1 MLQNKKFLKHT
12 KIKNFSIINNFVP
25 NISQNLSKFKII
37 ILSNYS
43 IMNQNLS
50 KSNNLKQLIRQTIP
64 AILMLFV
71 FNTVLYAQG
80 NINVRGT
87 VTDNTGEPLI
97 GATVIVK
104 GQSALGTVTDIDGNF
119 QLTVP
124 SEQSVLVF
132 SYVGMSTKE
141 TKVGKQRNIQVALE
155 EDNQLEEVVVV
166 GYGQQKKASVV
177 GAITQTTGEVLE
189 RSAGIGS
196 VSAALTGN
204 LPGIATIAST
214 GQPGEEDPRIYIR
227 GAAAWNQDA
236 QPLILVDGVKRE
248 IKSVD
253 ITSVA
258 TISVLKDASAT
269 AVYGVEGANGVILI
283 TTKRGVEGKAR
294 IDVGFNATLKAVS
307 KLPRKY
313 DSYDGYMLRN
323 QAIEHELALGGAA
336 SWAYYRP
343 QTFIDNFRNQD
354 YTVKPNY
361 NAYGDYLGDYSQAE
375 RYPNIDWQEEMFKDF
390 TLSYNTNINLSGGTK
405 FVKYFVAFDFQ
416 NEGDMTRIWDNH
428 QGYEGGYSY
437 NRLNVR
443 SNLDF
448 QITKTT
454 QFRVNLAGSNAQ
466 QKTPRYYYGNSG
478 EFFQQQQ
485 WAGAYRMPPNV
496 YPVRFA
502 NGAWGYSRLAASNMA
517 NSPMNVATSGYELG
531 TITRIFTDFSLEQN
545 LDFVTKGL
553 IARGTISWDNEFRE
567 GNRGIANG
575 PNGGGGHV
583 NNTAYIKPEDGQLLF
598 ENEIFA
604 TTGFDFFEKRDWE
617 HQAGRVSSTSRA
629 TEMSL
634 QLFWGREFGVHNIT
648 VMGNWKRRINA
659 GNADL
664 EFKREDWVFRTTY
677 DLMDK
682 YFAEF
687 NGAYN
692 GSQKFSPDNRF
703 AFFCSGAAGWM
714 LSEEKFMRRLKEK
727 RIIDMFKI
735 RGSIGEIGDDSAGDR
750 WAYLT
755 NWQVIGPFT
764 MNIDNS
770 QSIFTGYKEASVAMP
785 DLRWATVSKKNLG
798 FDYAILGGMF
808 AGSFDWFRDD
818 RYDIFIFGS
827 DRSVP
832 SYYGAA
838 KTPDINKG
846 KIKNTGFEFEVRFNK
861 VLKNGM
867 RFWTNANYT
876 YAHNIIKLKDD
887 PALIPSYR
895 KAQGYSQGQYTS
907 FIDNGFIGNYDEL
920 YSVPERESN
929 DSQVLIGDHY
939 IVDFNGDGKVD
950 ETNDQA
956 PYGYTGTPEHTY
968 NATVGW
974 EWKGWSMFAQMY
986 GVTGVTRDVTLTSF
1000 PDQLLTVYDNGKWW
1014 NPADGTGK
1022 VVVPRF
1028 NTQVSYNNGTQ
1039 FLFDGSYF
1047 RLKNVEVAY
1056 TWTKGWIKNLGFTS
1070 LKIYLNANNLF
1081 LITKMPDDRESNY
1094 GWSGGGGAYPTV
1106 RRYNIGF
1113 KLYL

>member
-1 MLQNKKFLKHT
+1 M
-12 KIKNFSIINNFVP
+12 
-25 NISQNLSKFKII
+25 
-37 ILSNYS
+37 
-43 IMNQNLS
+43 
-50 KSNNLKQLIRQTIP
+50 KQLTNVAR
-64 AILMLFV
+64 
-71 FNTVLYAQG
+71 TVLLWAKGQCRLSALSLLLLVCASAWAQG
-80 NINVRGT
+80 IAIKGT
-87 VTDNTGEPLI
+87 VVDSNGEPLI
-97 GATVIVK
+97 GASVVIK
-104 GQSALGTVTDIDGNF
+104 GNTSVGTVTDFDGNF
-119 QLTVP
+119 ALSVP
-124 SEQSVLVF
+124 SESSTIVV
-132 SYVGMSTKE
+132 SYVGMNTKE
-141 TKVGKQRNIQVALE
+141 QKVGKQRTFNVTLT
-155 EDNQLEEVVVV
+155 DNTQLSEVVVV

-189 RSAGIGS
+189 RAAGIGS

-253 ITSVA
+253 VTSVA
-258 TISVLKDASAT
+258 TVSVLKDASAT

-323 QAIEHELALGGAA
+323 QIVEHELALGGAA

-343 QTFIDNFRNQD
+343 QTFIENFRNQD
-354 YTVKPNY
+354 HTVKPNY
-361 NAYGDYLGDYSQAE
+361 DADGNYLGDYSQAE
-375 RYPNIDWQEEMFKDF
+375 RYPNVDWQEEMFKDF
-390 TLSYNTNINLSGGTK
+390 TLSYNTNINFSGGTK

-416 NEGDMTRIWDNH
+416 NEGDMTKIWDNN
-428 QGYEGGYSY
+428 QGYEGGYAY

-454 QFRVNLAGSNAQ
+454 QFKVNLAGSNAQ
-466 QKTPRYYYGNSG
+466 QKSPRYYYGNSG
-478 EFFQQQQ
+478 EFFQQQN

-496 YPVRFA
+496 YPVQFA
-502 NGAWGYSRLAASNMA
+502 NGAWGYSRLAASNMS
-517 NSPMNVATSGYELG
+517 NSPMSVSTSGYELS
-531 TITRIFTDFSLEQN
+531 TITRVFTDFALEQN
-545 LDFVTKGL
+545 LDFITKGL
-553 IARGTISWDNEFRE
+553 VARGTISWDNQFNE
-567 GNRGIANG
+567 GSRGISAA
-575 PNGGGGHV
+575 GGGHV
-583 NNTAYIKPEDGQLLF
+583 NNTAYIVPEEGQLVW
-598 ENEIFA
+598 ENEIYPK
-604 TTGFDFFEKRDWE
+604 TGFDFYEKRDWSTE
-617 HQAGRVSSTSRA
+617 AGSVSYTSRA

-634 QLFWGREFGVHNIT
+634 QLFWARQFGDHN
-648 VMGNWKRRINA
+648 VSLMGNWKRRINA

-664 EFKREDWVFRTTY
+664 ENRREDWVFRTTY
-677 DLMDK
+677 DYK
-682 YFAEF
+682 GRYFAEF

-714 LSEEKFMRRLKEK
+714 ISEEKFMKKLKDK
-727 RIIDMFKI
+727 GIIDMFKI
-735 RGSIGEIGDDSAGDR
+735 RGSIGEIGDDNAGAR

-755 NWQVIGPFT
+755 GWEVTNNGNGFNISLDGSASPFV
-764 MNIDNS
+764 
-770 QSIFTGYKEASVAMP
+770 GYKEATIAQP
-785 DLRWATVSKKNLG
+785 DLRWATVLKKDIG
-798 FDYAILGGMF
+798 FDYAFLHGMF

-818 RYDIFIFGS
+818 RYDIFISGS
-827 DRSVP
+827 NRSVP
-832 SYYGAA
+832 SYFGAA
-838 KTPDINKG
+838 TTPDINKG
-846 KIKNTGFEFEVRFNK
+846 KMKNYGFEVEVRFNK
-861 VLKNGM
+861 VLNNGM

-876 YAHNIIKLKDD
+876 YAHNVIKVKDD
-887 PALIPSYR
+887 PALIPAYR
-895 KAQGYSQGQYTS
+895 KAEGYSQGQYVS
-907 FIDNGFIGNYDEL
+907 FIDNGFIGTYDEL
-920 YSVPERESN
+920 YSTPEREKD

-939 IVDFNGDGKVD
+939 IVDFNGDGVVD

-956 PYGYTGTPEHTY
+956 PYGYTGNPEHTY
-968 NATVGW
+968 NATIGW
-974 EWKGWSMFAQMY
+974 EWKGWSMFAQLY

-1000 PDQLLTVYDNGKWW
+1000 GDQLLTVYDTGNWW
-1014 NPADGTGK
+1014 NAQDGSGE

-1028 NTQVSYNNGTQ
+1028 STQVSYNNGTQ

-1047 RLKNVEVAY
+1047 RLKNVEIAY
-1056 TWTKGWIKNLGFTS
+1056 TWSKGWIKKLGFSS
-1070 LKIYLNANNLF
+1070 LKLYLNGNNLF

-1094 GWSGGGGAYPTV
+1094 GWSGSGGAYPTV
-1106 RRYNIGF
+1106 RRYNFGF

>member
-1 MLQNKKFLKHT
+1 MTKKLKEMILLAICR
-12 KIKNFSIINNFVP
+12 KS
-25 NISQNLSKFKII
+25 SKTSVLALLMMAFT
-37 ILSNYS
+37 
-43 IMNQNLS
+43 M
-50 KSNNLKQLIRQTIP
+50 P
-64 AILMLFV
+64 AF
-71 FNTVLYAQG
+71 AQG
-80 NINVRGT
+80 LVKGT
-87 VTDNTGEPLI
+87 VVDTGGEPVI
-97 GATVIVK
+97 GATVVQKDNRKNATI
-104 GQSALGTVTDIDGNF
+104 TDLDGNF
-119 QLTVP
+119 SLKMPNGKGTV
-124 SEQSVLVF
+124 VVT
-132 SYVGMSTKE
+132 YVGMIEKEVKVSTDRAV
-141 TKVGKQRNIQVALE
+141 KVTLE
-155 EDNQLEEVVVV
+155 EDNAQIEEVVVV

-204 LPGIATIAST
+204 LPGIATIASS

-258 TISVLKDASAT
+258 TVSVLKDASAT

-323 QAIEHELALGGAA
+323 QAVENELALGGAA

-343 QTFIDNFRNQD
+343 QTFINNFRNQD
-354 YTVKPNY
+354 YTVKPHY
-361 NAYGDYLGDYSQAE
+361 NADGTYLGDYSQAE

-390 TLSYNTNINLSGGTK
+390 ALSYNTNLNLSGGTQY
-405 FVKYFVAFDFQ
+405 VKYFVSFDFQ

-448 QITKTT
+448 QVTKTT

-478 EFFQQQQ
+478 EWFQQQN

-502 NGAWGYSRLAASNMA
+502 NGAWGYSRLAASNMS
-517 NSPMNVATSGYELG
+517 NSAMSVATSGYE
-531 TITRIFTDFSLEQN
+531 TKSITHVFTDFALEQN
-545 LDFVTKGL
+545 LDFITKGL
-553 IARGTISWDNEFRE
+553 VARGTISWDNQFNE
-567 GNRGIANG
+567 GDRGISDT
-575 PNGGGGHV
+575 HV
-583 NNTAYIKPEDGQLLF
+583 TNTAYILPEDGQIIY
-598 ENEIFA
+598 ENEIDA
-604 TTGFDFFEKRDWE
+604 KTGFDFYESRDWQT
-617 HQAGRVSSTSRA
+617 QAGNVSYTRRS
-629 TEMSL
+629 TEMSV
-634 QLFWGREFGVHNIT
+634 QLYWGRQLGLHNVT
-648 VMGNWKRRINA
+648 LMGNWKRRIFA

-664 EFKREDWVFRTTY
+664 ENRREDWVFRTTY
-677 DLMDK
+677 DFK
-682 YFAEF
+682 SRYFAEF

-703 AFFCSGAAGWM
+703 VFFCSGAAGWM
-714 LSEEKFMRRLKEK
+714 VSEEKFMKKLKDK
-727 RIIDMFKI
+727 GIIDMFKI
-735 RGSIGEIGDDSAGDR
+735 RGSIGEIGDDSAGGDF
-750 WAYLT
+750 AYLT
-755 NWQVIGPFT
+755 GWEVIGPYK
-764 MNIDNS
+764 MSSDGSNS
-770 QSIFTGYKEASVAMP
+770 PFTGYKEASIANP

-798 FDYAILGGMF
+798 FDYAFLGGMF

-818 RYDIFIFGS
+818 RYDIFIFGT

-846 KIKNTGFEFEVRFNK
+846 EIKNSGFEFEVRFNK

-867 RFWTNANYT
+867 RFWANCNYT
-876 YAHNIIKLKDD
+876 YAHNVIKLKDD
-887 PALIPSYR
+887 PELIPSYR
-895 KAQGYSQGQYTS
+895 KAQGYSQGQYVS
-907 FIDNGFIGNYDEL
+907 FIDNGFIGTYDEL
-920 YSVPERESN
+920 YSTPEREKG
-929 DSQVLIGDHY
+929 DDQVLIGDHY
-939 IVDFNGDGKVD
+939 IVDFNGDGKID

-956 PYGYTGTPEHTY
+956 PYGYTGNPEHTY
-968 NATVGW
+968 NATIGW
-974 EWKGWSMFAQMY
+974 EWKGWSCFAQLY
-986 GVTGVTRDVTLTSF
+986 GVTGVTRDVGLPSF
-1000 PDQLLTVYDNGKWW
+1000 GDQLLTVYDNGTWW
-1014 NPADGTGK
+1014 NPADGSGD
-1022 VVVPRF
+1022 VVPPRF
-1028 NTQVSYNNGTQ
+1028 NTQVYYNDGTQ
-1039 FLFDGSYF
+1039 YLYDGSYF
-1047 RLKNVEVAY
+1047 RLKNVELAY
-1056 TWTKGWIKNLGFTS
+1056 TWTKGWIKKLGFTS
-1070 LKIYLNANNLF
+1070 LKIYLNGNNLL

-1106 RRYNIGF
+1106 RRYNLGF
-1113 KLYL
+1113 KLYI

>member
-1 MLQNKKFLKHT
+1 MYITN
-12 KIKNFSIINNFVP
+12 KIK
-25 NISQNLSKFKII
+25 
-37 ILSNYS
+37 YE
-43 IMNQNLS
+43 S
-50 KSNNLKQLIRQTIP
+50 KSEKMKQLTSLLKRAVP
-64 AILMLFV
+64 FLLLMMLP
-71 FNTVLYAQG
+71 LASLAQS
-80 NINVRGT
+80 NIEVSGT
-87 VTDNTGEPLI
+87 VVDGAGEPLI
-97 GATVIVK
+97 GASVVLK
-104 GQSALGTVTDIDGNF
+104 GNTSQGVVTDFDGHF
-119 QLTVP
+119 RLKVP
-124 SEQSVLVF
+124 SEQSVLVI
-132 SYVGMSTKE
+132 SYIGTTAKE
-141 TKVGKQRNIQVALE
+141 VKVGGQRTFKVTLQ
-155 EDNQLEEVVVV
+155 EDTQLEEVVVV

-189 RSAGIGS
+189 RAAGIGS

-258 TISVLKDASAT
+258 TVSVLKDASAT

-343 QTFIDNFRNQD
+343 QTFINNFRNQD
-354 YTVKPNY
+354 YTVKPHYDSEGN
-361 NAYGDYLGDYSQAE
+361 YLGDYSQAE

-390 TLSYNTNINLSGGTK
+390 TLSYNTNLNFSGGTK

-416 NEGDMTRIWDNH
+416 NEGDMTRIWDNN

-466 QKTPRYYYGNSG
+466 QKSPHFYYGNNG
-478 EFFQQQQ
+478 EFFQQQN

-502 NGAWGYSRLAASNMA
+502 NGAWGYSRLAASNMS
-517 NSPMNVATSGYELG
+517 NSPMSVSTSGYELS
-531 TITRIFTDFSLEQN
+531 TITRIFTDFSLEQD
-545 LDFVTKGL
+545 LGFITKGL
-553 IARGTISWDNEFRE
+553 IARGTISWDNQFNE
-567 GNRGIANG
+567 GSRGISAA
-575 PNGGGGHV
+575 GGGHV
-583 NNTAYIKPEDGQLLF
+583 NNTAYIVPEEGQLVW
-598 ENEIFA
+598 ENEIYPK
-604 TTGFDFFEKRDWE
+604 TGFDFYEKRDWYTE
-617 HQAGRVSSTSRA
+617 SGSVSYTSRA

-634 QLFWGREFGVHNIT
+634 QLFWGRQFGDHNVS

-659 GNADL
+659 GNAEL
-664 EFKREDWVFRTTY
+664 EWRREDWVFRTTY
-677 DLMDK
+677 DLKSK

-692 GSQKFSPDNRF
+692 GSQRFSPDNRF

-714 LSEEKFMRRLKEK
+714 LSEEKFMKWFK
-727 RIIDMFKI
+727 DKKIIDMFKI
-735 RGSIGEIGDDSAGDR
+735 RGSYGEIGDDSAGKR
-750 WAYLT
+750 FAYMT
-755 NWQVIGPFT
+755 EWSVIGPYAMT
-764 MNIDNS
+764 LDGSNS
-770 QSIFTGYKEASVAMP
+770 PFTGYKESGIAMP
-785 DLRWATVSKKNLG
+785 DLRWATVRKQNIG
-798 FDYAILGGMF
+798 FDYALLGGMF

-818 RYDIFIFGS
+818 RYDIFISGS

-838 KTPDINKG
+838 TTPDINKG
-846 KIKNTGFEFEVRFNK
+846 KIKNSGFEVEVRFNK

-867 RFWTNANYT
+867 RFWANANYT
-876 YAHNIIKLKDD
+876 YAHNVIKLKDD
-887 PALIPSYR
+887 PELIPSYR
-895 KAQGYSQGQYTS
+895 KAQGYSQGQYVS
-907 FIDNGFIGNYDEL
+907 FIDNGFISTYDEL
-920 YSVPERESN
+920 YSVPEREKD

-939 IVDFNGDGKVD
+939 IVDFNGDGVID

-956 PYGYTGTPEHTY
+956 PYGYTGNPEHTY
-968 NATVGW
+968 NATIGW
-974 EWKGWSMFAQMY
+974 EWKGFSCFAQLY

-1000 PDQLLTVYDNGKWW
+1000 GDQLLTVYDTGDWW
-1014 NPADGTGK
+1014 NPTSGNGE

-1028 NTQVSYNNGTQ
+1028 STQVSYNNGTQ

-1056 TWTKGWIKNLGFTS
+1056 TWTKGWIKKLGFTS
-1070 LKIYLNANNLF
+1070 LKVYLNGNNLF
-1081 LITKMPDDRESNY
+1081 LITKMPDDRESNM
-1094 GWSGGGGAYPTV
+1094 GSNGQNWSGSGGAYPTV
-1106 RRYNIGF
+1106 RRYNFGF

>member
-1 MLQNKKFLKHT
+1 MEHLRVKR
-12 KIKNFSIINNFVP
+12 
-25 NISQNLSKFKII
+25 ISLAVVMFMMAIVGAFAQ
-37 ILSNYS
+37 
-43 IMNQNLS
+43 QP
-50 KSNNLKQLIRQTIP
+50 KQGID
-64 AILMLFV
+64 V
-71 FNTVLYAQG
+71 SGV
-80 NINVRGT
+80 
-87 VTDNTGEPLI
+87 VTDASGEALI
-97 GATVIVK
+97 GASVVVK
-104 GQSALGTVTDIDGNF
+104 GNAKIGVITDFDGKF

-124 SEQSVLVF
+124 SEQSTIVV
-132 SYVGMSTKE
+132 SYVGMASKE
-141 TKVGKQRNIQVALE
+141 YRVGKTRSFKVTLV
-155 EDNQLEEVVVV
+155 DDTQLNEVVVV
-166 GYGQQKKASVV
+166 GYGQQKKTSVV

-189 RSAGIGS
+189 RAAGIGS
-196 VSAALTGN
+196 VGAALTGN
-204 LPGIATIAST
+204 LPGVATIASS

-236 QPLILVDGVKRE
+236 QPLILVDGVKRD

-258 TISVLKDASAT
+258 TVSVLKDASAT

-323 QAIEHELALGGAA
+323 QAIEHELALGGAG

-343 QTFIDNFRNQD
+343 QTFINLFRNQD

-361 NAYGDYLGDYSQAE
+361 DAAGNYLGDYSQAE
-375 RYPNIDWQEEMFKDF
+375 RYPNIDWQEEMFKN
-390 TLSYNTNINLSGGTK
+390 TALSYNTNINFSGGTQ

-416 NEGDMTRIWDNH
+416 NEGDMTRIWDNN
-428 QGYEGGYSY
+428 QGYEGGYTY

-466 QKTPRYYYGNSG
+466 QKTPRYYYGNDG
-478 EFFQQQQ
+478 EFFQQQN

-496 YPVRFA
+496 FPVRFG

-517 NSPMNVATSGYELG
+517 NSAMNVATAGYELK
-531 TITRIFTDFSLEQN
+531 TITRVFTDFMLEQN
-545 LDFVTKGL
+545 LDFITKGL
-553 IARGTISWDNEFRE
+553 VARGTISWDNRFDEA
-567 GNRGIANG
+567 NRGINAA
-575 PNGGGGHV
+575 GGGHV
-583 NNTAYIKPEDGQLLF
+583 NNTAYILPEDGQLLF
-598 ENEIFA
+598 ENDIYVK
-604 TTGFDFFEKRDWE
+604 TGFDFYEKRDWSTE
-617 HQAGRVSSTSRA
+617 AGNVNYTNRA

-634 QLFWGREFGVHNIT
+634 QLYWARQLGIHNVT
-648 VMGNWKRRINA
+648 AMGNWKRRINA

-664 EFKREDWVFRTTY
+664 ENRREDWVFRVTY
-677 DLMDK
+677 DLLSK

-692 GSQKFSPDNRF
+692 GSQRFSPDNRF

-714 LSEEKFMRRLKEK
+714 ISEEKFMKPLKD
-727 RIIDMFKI
+727 RGIIDMLKI
-735 RGSIGEIGDDSAGDR
+735 RGSYGEIGDDSSGAR
-750 WAYLT
+750 FAYLT
-755 NWQVIGPFT
+755 GWEVTNNGNGYNMSLDGSASPFV
-764 MNIDNS
+764 
-770 QSIFTGYKEASVAMP
+770 GYKEATIANP
-785 DLRWATVSKKNLG
+785 DLRWATVKKMNLG
-798 FDYAILGGMF
+798 FDYAFLHGMF

-818 RYDIFIFGS
+818 RYDIFISGA

-838 KTPDINKG
+838 MTPDINKG
-846 KIKNTGFEFEVRFNK
+846 KIKNSGFELELRFNK
-861 VLKNGM
+861 VLNNGM
-867 RFWTNANYT
+867 RFWANTNYT
-876 YAHNIIKLKDD
+876 YARNTIKLKDD
-887 PALIPSYR
+887 PSLIPSYR
-895 KAQGYSQGQYTS
+895 KAEGYSQGQYHS
-907 FIDNGFIGNYDEL
+907 FIDKGFIGSYDEL
-920 YSVPERESN
+920 YSSPARQNSDET
-929 DSQVLIGDHY
+929 VLIGDHY
-939 IVDFNGDGKVD
+939 IVDFNGDGVVD

-956 PYGYTGTPEHTY
+956 PYGYTGNPEHTY
-968 NATVGW
+968 NATIGW
-974 EWKGWSMFAQMY
+974 EWKGFSCFAQLY
-986 GVTGVTRDVTLTSF
+986 GVTGVTRDVGLPSF
-1000 PDQLLTVYDNGKWW
+1000 GDQLLTVYDNGTWW
-1014 NPADGTGK
+1014 NPKDRGGD

-1028 NTQVSYNNGTQ
+1028 NTQVAYNDGTQ
-1039 FLFDGSYF
+1039 YIYDGSFF

-1056 TWTKGWIKNLGFTS
+1056 TWTKGWIKNLGFS
-1070 LKIYLNANNLF
+1070 SFKIYLNGNNLF

-1106 RRYNIGF
+1106 RRYNLGF

>member
-1 MLQNKKFLKHT
+1 M
-12 KIKNFSIINNFVP
+12 
-25 NISQNLSKFKII
+25 
-37 ILSNYS
+37 
-43 IMNQNLS
+43 
-50 KSNNLKQLIRQTIP
+50 KQLTNVAR
-64 AILMLFV
+64 
-71 FNTVLYAQG
+71 TVLLWAKGQCRLSALSLLLLVCASAWAQG
-80 NINVRGT
+80 IAIKGT
-87 VTDNTGEPLI
+87 VVDSNGEPLI
-97 GATVIVK
+97 GASVVIK
-104 GQSALGTVTDIDGNF
+104 GNTSVGTVTDFDGNF
-119 QLTVP
+119 ALSVP
-124 SEQSVLVF
+124 SESSTIVV
-132 SYVGMSTKE
+132 SYVGMNTKE
-141 TKVGKQRNIQVALE
+141 QKVGKQRTFNVTLT
-155 EDNQLEEVVVV
+155 DNTQLSEVVVV

-189 RSAGIGS
+189 RAAGIGS

-253 ITSVA
+253 VTSVA
-258 TISVLKDASAT
+258 TVSVLKDASAT

-343 QTFIDNFRNQD
+343 QTFIENFRNQD
-354 YTVKPNY
+354 HTVKPNY
-361 NAYGDYLGDYSQAE
+361 DADGNYLGDYSQAE
-375 RYPNIDWQEEMFKDF
+375 RYPNVDWQEEMFKDF
-390 TLSYNTNINLSGGTK
+390 TLSYNTNINFSGGTK

-416 NEGDMTRIWDNH
+416 NEGDMTKIWDNNL
-428 QGYEGGYSY
+428 GFEGGYAY

-454 QFRVNLAGSNAQ
+454 QFKVNLAGSNAQ
-466 QKTPRYYYGNSG
+466 QKSPRYYYGNSG
-478 EFFQQQQ
+478 EFFQQQN

-496 YPVRFA
+496 YPVQFA
-502 NGAWGYSRLAASNMA
+502 NGAWGYSRLAASNMS
-517 NSPMNVATSGYELG
+517 NSPMSVSTSGYELS
-531 TITRIFTDFSLEQN
+531 TITRVFTDFALEQN
-545 LDFVTKGL
+545 LDFITKGL
-553 IARGTISWDNEFRE
+553 VARGTISWDNQFNE
-567 GNRGIANG
+567 GSRGIGLGANG
-575 PNGGGGHV
+575 DGGHV
-583 NNTAYIKPEDGQLLF
+583 NNTAYIVPEEGQLVW
-598 ENEIFA
+598 ENEIYPK
-604 TTGFDFFEKRDWE
+604 TGFDFYEKRDWVTK
-617 HQAGRVSSTSRA
+617 AGNVSYTSRA

-634 QLFWGREFGVHNIT
+634 QLFWARQFGDHN
-648 VMGNWKRRINA
+648 VSLMGNWKRRINA

-664 EFKREDWVFRTTY
+664 ENRREDWVFRTTY
-677 DLMDK
+677 DYK
-682 YFAEF
+682 GRYFAEF

-714 LSEEKFMRRLKEK
+714 VSEEKFMKKLKDK
-727 RIIDMFKI
+727 GIIDMFKI
-735 RGSIGEIGDDSAGDR
+735 RGSIGEIGDDNAGAR

-755 NWQVIGPFT
+755 GWEVTNNGNGFNISLDGSASPFV
-764 MNIDNS
+764 
-770 QSIFTGYKEASVAMP
+770 GYKEATIAQP
-785 DLRWATVSKKNLG
+785 DLRWATVLKKDIG
-798 FDYAILGGMF
+798 FDYAFLHGMF

-818 RYDIFIFGS
+818 RYDIFISGS
-827 DRSVP
+827 NRSVP
-832 SYYGAA
+832 SYFGAA
-838 KTPDINKG
+838 TTPDINKG
-846 KIKNTGFEFEVRFNK
+846 KMKNYGFEVEVRFNK
-861 VLKNGM
+861 VLNNGM

-876 YAHNIIKLKDD
+876 YAHNVIKVKDD
-887 PALIPSYR
+887 PALIPAYR
-895 KAQGYSQGQYTS
+895 KAEGYSQGQYVS
-907 FIDNGFIGNYDEL
+907 FIDNGFIGTYDEL
-920 YSVPERESN
+920 YSTPEREKD

-939 IVDFNGDGKVD
+939 IVDFNGDGVVD

-956 PYGYTGTPEHTY
+956 PYGYTGNPEHTY
-968 NATVGW
+968 NATIGW
-974 EWKGWSMFAQMY
+974 EWKGWSMFAQLY

-1000 PDQLLTVYDNGKWW
+1000 GDQLLTVYDTGNWW
-1014 NPADGTGK
+1014 NAQDGSGE

-1028 NTQVSYNNGTQ
+1028 STQVSYNNGTQ

-1047 RLKNVEVAY
+1047 RLKNVEIAY
-1056 TWTKGWIKNLGFTS
+1056 TWSKGWIKKLGFSS
-1070 LKIYLNANNLF
+1070 LKLYLNGNNLF

-1094 GWSGGGGAYPTV
+1094 GWSGSGGAYPTV
-1106 RRYNIGF
+1106 RRYNFGF

>member
-1 MLQNKKFLKHT
+1 MK
-12 KIKNFSIINNFVP
+12 
-25 NISQNLSKFKII
+25 
-37 ILSNYS
+37 
-43 IMNQNLS
+43 
-50 KSNNLKQLIRQTIP
+50 NLKQLIRQTFP
-64 AILMLFV
+64 AILMLFACS
-71 FNTVLYAQG
+71 TMLYAQNG
-80 NINVRGT
+80 VTVTGS
-87 VTDNTGEPLI
+87 VTDNAAEPLI
-97 GATVIVK
+97 GASVVVK
-104 GQSALGTVTDIDGNF
+104 GQTSLGTVTDFDGNF
-119 QLTVP
+119 QLKVP
-124 SEQSVLVF
+124 SEQSVLVI
-132 SYVGMSTKE
+132 SYVGMTTKE
-141 TKVGKQRNIQVALE
+141 IKIGKQRNFKVTLM
-155 EDNQLEEVVVV
+155 DDTQLEEVVVV

-189 RSAGIGS
+189 RAAGIGS

-253 ITSVA
+253 VTSVA
-258 TISVLKDASAT
+258 TVSVLKDASAT

-283 TTKRGVEGKAR
+283 TTKRGQEGKAR

-323 QAIEHELALGGAA
+323 QAVEHELAIGGAG

-343 QTFIDNFRNQD
+343 QTFINLFRNQD
-354 YTVKPNY
+354 HTVIPNY
-361 NAYGDYLGDYSQAE
+361 DKDGNYLGDYSQAE
-375 RYPNIDWQEEMFKDF
+375 RYPNVDWQEEMFKNYTF
-390 TLSYNTNINLSGGTK
+390 SYNTNINFSGGTK

-416 NEGDMTRIWDNH
+416 NEGDMTRIWDNN
-428 QGYEGGYSY
+428 QGYEGGYDY

-454 QFRVNLAGSNAQ
+454 QFRVSLAGSNAQ
-466 QKTPRYYYGNSG
+466 QKSPRYYYGNNG
-478 EFFQQQQ
+478 EFFQQQN

-496 YPVRFA
+496 YPVKFA
-502 NGAWGYSRLAASNMA
+502 NGAWGFSRLAASNMS
-517 NSPMNVATSGYELG
+517 NSPMSVSTSGYSVS
-531 TITRIFTDFSLEQN
+531 TITRIFTDFVLEQN

-553 IARGTISWDNEFRE
+553 VARGTVSWDNQFNE
-567 GNRGIANG
+567 GDRGISAA
-575 PNGGGGHV
+575 GGGHV
-583 NNTAYIKPEDGQLLF
+583 NNTAYIVPEEGQLVW
-598 ENEIFA
+598 ENEIYPK
-604 TTGFDFFEKRDWE
+604 TGFDYYEKRDWFT
-617 HQAGRVSSTSRA
+617 QPGSVSYTSRA

-634 QLFWGREFGVHNIT
+634 QLFWARQFGQHNIS

-664 EFKREDWVFRTTY
+664 ENRREDWVFRTTY
-677 DLMDK
+677 DYK
-682 YFAEF
+682 SRYFAEF

-692 GSQKFSPDNRF
+692 GSQKFSPDYRF

-714 LSEEKFMRRLKEK
+714 ISEEPFMKKLKEK
-727 RIIDMFKI
+727 GIVDMFKI
-735 RGSIGEIGDDSAGDR
+735 RGSLGEIGDDNAGKR
-750 WAYLT
+750 FAYMT
-755 NWQVIGPFT
+755 EWSVIGPYA
-764 MNIDNS
+764 ISLDGSNS
-770 QSIFTGYKEASVAMP
+770 PFTGYKESGIAVP
-785 DLRWATVSKKNLG
+785 DLRWATVLKKDLG
-798 FDYAILGGMF
+798 FDYAFLHGMF

-818 RYDIFIFGS
+818 RYDIFISGAN
-827 DRSVP
+827 RSVP
-832 SYYGAA
+832 SFYGAA
-838 KTPDINKG
+838 TTPDVNKG
-846 KIKNTGFEFEVRFNK
+846 KMKNVGFEFELRFNK

-867 RFWTNANYT
+867 RFWANTNYT
-876 YAHNIIKLKDD
+876 YAHNTIIEKDD

-895 KAQGYSQGQYTS
+895 KAEGYSQGQYTS
-907 FIDNGFIGNYDEL
+907 FIDNGFIKTYDEL
-920 YSVPERESN
+920 YSSPEREK
-929 DSQVLIGDHY
+929 DDATVLIGDHY

-956 PYGYTGTPEHTY
+956 PYGYTGNPEHTY
-968 NATVGW
+968 NATIGW
-974 EWKGWSMFAQMY
+974 EWKGWSCFAQLY

-1000 PDQLLTVYDNGKWW
+1000 GDQLLTVYDTGTWW
-1014 NPADGTGK
+1014 NPESGNGE

-1028 NTQVSYNNGTQ
+1028 ATQVSYNNGTQ

-1056 TWTKGWIKNLGFTS
+1056 TWTKGWIKKIGFSS
-1070 LKIYLNANNLF
+1070 LKVYLNGNNLF

-1094 GWSGGGGAYPTV
+1094 GWSGSGGAYPTV
-1106 RRYNIGF
+1106 RRYNFGF

>member
-1 MLQNKKFLKHT
+1 MNKLNEYESKSVKMKQQLT
-12 KIKNFSIINNFVP
+12 NFV
-25 NISQNLSKFKII
+25 KE
-37 ILSNYS
+37 
-43 IMNQNLS
+43 
-50 KSNNLKQLIRQTIP
+50 
-64 AILMLFV
+64 
-71 FNTVLYAQG
+71 TVLRPAPFTLHGVLVMMALMFCTTVLGQD
-80 NINVRGT
+80 IPVKGT
-87 VTDNTGEPLI
+87 VVDSNGEGLI
-97 GATVIVK
+97 GASVVVK
-104 GQSALGTVTDIDGNF
+104 GNTSKGAVTDFDGNF
-119 QLTVP
+119 RLDVP
-124 SEQSVLVF
+124 SEQTVLVI
-132 SYVGMSTKE
+132 SYVGMITKE
-141 TKVGKQRNIQVALE
+141 IKVGKQRSFKVTLAENTKL
-155 EDNQLEEVVVV
+155 DEVVVV

-204 LPGIATIAST
+204 LPGIATIASS

-258 TISVLKDASAT
+258 TVSVLKDASAT

-313 DSYDGYMLRN
+313 DSYDGYMFRN
-323 QAIEHELALGGAA
+323 QAIEHELALGGDA

-343 QTFIDNFRNQD
+343 QTFINLFRNQD
-354 YTVKPNY
+354 HTVKPNY
-361 NAYGDYLGDYSQAE
+361 DADGNYLGDYSQAE
-375 RYPNIDWQEEMFKDF
+375 RYPNVDWQDEMFRN
-390 TLSYNTNINLSGGTK
+390 TAMSYNANLNFSGGTS
-405 FVKYFVAFDFQ
+405 FVKYFVAFDYQ
-416 NEGDMTRIWDNH
+416 NEGDMTRIWDNN
-428 QGYEGGYSY
+428 QGYEGGYAY

-466 QKTPRYYYGNSG
+466 QKTPRYYYDNDG
-478 EFFQQQQ
+478 EWFQQQN

-496 YPVRFA
+496 YPVKFS
-502 NGAWGYSRLAASNMA
+502 NGAWGWSRLAASNMA
-517 NSPMNVATSGYELG
+517 NSAMNVATAGYELK

-545 LDFVTKGL
+545 LDFITKGL
-553 IARGTISWDNEFRE
+553 IARGTISWDNQFDE
-567 GNRGIANG
+567 GERGINAA
-575 PNGGGGHV
+575 GGNHV
-583 NNTAYIKPEDGQLLF
+583 NNTAYILPEDGQLLY
-598 ENEIFA
+598 ENDIFA
-604 TTGFDFFEKRDWE
+604 KTGFDFYEKRDWST
-617 HQAGRVSSTSRA
+617 QAGSVKNTSRA

-634 QLFWGREFGVHNIT
+634 QLFWARQFGIHNVS

-664 EFKREDWVFRTTY
+664 ENRREDWVFRTTY
-677 DLMDK
+677 DLMGK

-692 GSQKFSPDNRF
+692 GSQRFSPDYRF

-714 LSEEKFMRRLKEK
+714 ISEENFMKPLREK
-727 RIIDMFKI
+727 GIIDMLKI
-735 RGSIGEIGDDSAGDR
+735 RGSIGEIGDDSSGYR
-750 WAYLT
+750 FAYLT
-755 NWQVIGPFT
+755 GWEVIGPYEV
-764 MNIDNS
+764 NIGNTGSRGNS
-770 QSIFTGYKEASVAMP
+770 PFTGYKEATIANP
-785 DLRWATVSKKNLG
+785 DLRWATVKKMNLG
-798 FDYAILGGMF
+798 FDYAFGNGMF

-818 RYDIFIFGS
+818 RYDIFISGA

-838 KTPDINKG
+838 MTPDINKG
-846 KIKNTGFEFEVRFNK
+846 KIKNSGFEVELRFNK
-861 VLKNGM
+861 VLNNGM
-867 RFWTNANYT
+867 RFWANTNYT
-876 YAHNIIKLKDD
+876 YAHNKILLKDD
-887 PALIPSYR
+887 PELIPSYR
-895 KAQGYSQGQYTS
+895 KAQGYSQGQYHS
-907 FIDNGFIGNYDEL
+907 FIDNGFINTYDEL
-920 YSVPERESN
+920 YSAPPRQTSDET
-929 DSQVLIGDHY
+929 VLIGDHY
-939 IVDFNGDGKVD
+939 IVDFNGDGVVD

-956 PYGYTGTPEHTY
+956 PYGYTENPEHTY
-968 NATVGW
+968 NATIGW
-974 EWKGWSMFAQMY
+974 EWKGFSCFAQLY
-986 GVTGVTRDVTLTSF
+986 GVTGVTRDVGLPSF
-1000 PDQLLTVYDNGKWW
+1000 GDQLLTVYDNGSWW
-1014 NPADGTGK
+1014 NPAAGTGE

-1028 NTQVSYNNGTQ
+1028 NTQVAYNDGTQ
-1039 FLFDGSYF
+1039 YLFDGSYF

-1056 TWTKGWIKNLGFTS
+1056 TWTKGWIKNIGFSS
-1070 LKIYLNANNLF
+1070 LKIYLNGNNLF

-1106 RRYNIGF
+1106 RRFNFGF

>member
-1 MLQNKKFLKHT
+1 
-12 KIKNFSIINNFVP
+12 
-25 NISQNLSKFKII
+25 
-37 ILSNYS
+37 
-43 IMNQNLS
+43 MNQNLS
-50 KSNNLKQLIRQTIP
+50 KSKKLKQLIRQTIP
-64 AILMLFV
+64 AILMLFAFSTIV
-71 FNTVLYAQG
+71 HAQNG
-80 NINVRGT
+80 ISVRGT
-87 VTDNTGEPLI
+87 VTDNAMEPMI

-104 GQSALGTVTDIDGNF
+104 GQASLGTVTDIDGHF

-124 SEQSVLVF
+124 SEQSVLVI
-132 SYVGMSTKE
+132 SYVGMATKE
-141 TKVGKQRNIQVALE
+141 VKVGKQRDFNVTLA
-155 EDNQLEEVVVV
+155 EDAQLEEVVVV

-253 ITSVA
+253 ISSVA

-313 DSYDGYMLRN
+313 DSYDAYMFRN

-343 QTFIDNFRNQD
+343 QTFINNFRNQD
-354 YTVKPNY
+354 HTVKPNF
-361 NAYGDYLGDYSQAE
+361 NANGDYLGDYSQAE
-375 RYPNIDWQEEMFKDF
+375 RYPNIDWQEEMFKDY
-390 TLSYNTNINLSGGTK
+390 TLSYNTNLNLSGGTK
-405 FVKYFVAFDFQ
+405 YVKYFVAFDFQ
-416 NEGDMTRIWDNH
+416 NEGDMTKVWDNH

-454 QFRVNLAGSNAQ
+454 EFKVNLAGSNAQ
-466 QKTPRYYYGNSG
+466 QMTPRYYYGNNG
-478 EFFQQQQ
+478 EWFQQQK
-485 WAGAYRMPPNV
+485 WAGAYGMAPNLF
-496 YPVRFA
+496 PVQFSD
-502 NGAWGYSRLAASNMA
+502 GSWGYYPLVSNIE
-517 NSPMNVATSGYELG
+517 NSPRSVATSGYELR
-531 TITRIFTDFSLEQN
+531 TITRIFTDFALEQK
-545 LDFVTKGL
+545 LDFITKGL
-553 IARGTISWDNEFRE
+553 IARGTISWDNQFDE
-567 GNRGIANG
+567 GERGINDLHQVK
-575 PNGGGGHV
+575 N
-583 NNTAYIKPEDGQLLF
+583 AYMLPEDGQLLY
-598 ENEIFA
+598 ETSIDA
-604 TTGFDFFEKRDWE
+604 RTGFDFYESRDWSAQE
-617 HQAGRVSSTSRA
+617 GKVTSTNRA

-634 QLFWGREFGVHNIT
+634 QLFWARQFGVHN
-648 VMGNWKRRINA
+648 VSLMGNWKRRISA
-659 GNADL
+659 RMTEL
-664 EFKREDWVFRTTY
+664 ENRREDWVFRTTY
-677 DLMDK
+677 DLMGK

-692 GSQKFSPDNRF
+692 GSQRFSPDNRF

-714 LSEEKFMRRLKEK
+714 LSEEKFMKRLKEK
-727 RIIDMFKI
+727 RIVDMFKI
-735 RGSIGEIGDDSAGDR
+735 RGSIGEIGDDSAGKR
-750 WAYLT
+750 FAYMT
-755 NWQVIGPFT
+755 EWTVVGPFKVSL
-764 MNIDNS
+764 DGSNS
-770 QSIFTGYKEASVAMP
+770 PFTGYQESGIAMP
-785 DLRWATVSKKNLG
+785 DLRWATVSKKNIG
-798 FDYAILGGMF
+798 FDYAFLGGMF

-818 RYDIFIFGS
+818 RYDIFISGAN
-827 DRSVP
+827 RSVP
-832 SYYGAA
+832 SYYGALN
-838 KTPDINKG
+838 TPDINKG
-846 KIKNTGFEFEVRFNK
+846 KIKNSGFEVEVRFNK

-867 RFWTNANYT
+867 RFWANTNYT
-876 YAHNIIKLKDD
+876 YAHNVIKLKDD
-887 PALIPSYR
+887 PELIPSYR

-907 FIDNGFIGNYDEL
+907 FIDNGFIGTYDEL
-920 YSVPERESN
+920 YSVPAREKD

-939 IVDFNGDGKVD
+939 IVDFNGDGIVD

-968 NATVGW
+968 NATIGW
-974 EWKGWSMFAQMY
+974 EFKGWSMFAQLY
-986 GVTGVTRDVTLTSF
+986 GVTGVTRDVGLPSF
-1000 PDQLLTVYDNGKWW
+1000 NNKLLTVYDNGTWW
-1014 NPADGTGK
+1014 NPVDGTGK

-1028 NTQVSYNNGTQ
+1028 TSQVSYNDGTQ
-1039 FLFDGSYF
+1039 YLFDGSYF

-1056 TWTKGWIKNLGFTS
+1056 TWTKGWIKALGFTS
-1070 LKIYLNANNLF
+1070 LKIYVNANNLF

-1106 RRYNIGF
+1106 RRYNLGF

>member
-1 MLQNKKFLKHT
+1 M
-12 KIKNFSIINNFVP
+12 
-25 NISQNLSKFKII
+25 
-37 ILSNYS
+37 
-43 IMNQNLS
+43 
-50 KSNNLKQLIRQTIP
+50 KQLTNVAR
-64 AILMLFV
+64 
-71 FNTVLYAQG
+71 TVLLWAKGQCRLSALSLLLLVCASAWAQG
-80 NINVRGT
+80 IAIKGT
-87 VTDNTGEPLI
+87 VVDSNGEPLI
-97 GATVIVK
+97 GASVVIK
-104 GQSALGTVTDIDGNF
+104 GNTSVGTVTDFDGNF
-119 QLTVP
+119 ALSVP
-124 SEQSVLVF
+124 SESSTIVV
-132 SYVGMSTKE
+132 SYVGMNTKE
-141 TKVGKQRNIQVALE
+141 QKVGKQRTFNVTLT
-155 EDNQLEEVVVV
+155 DNTQLSEVVVV

-189 RSAGIGS
+189 RAAGIGS

-236 QPLILVDGVKRE
+236 QPLILVDGVKRD

-253 ITSVA
+253 VTSVA
-258 TISVLKDASAT
+258 TVSVLKDASAT

-343 QTFIDNFRNQD
+343 QTFIENFRNQD
-354 YTVKPNY
+354 HTVKPNY
-361 NAYGDYLGDYSQAE
+361 DADGNYLGDYSQAE
-375 RYPNIDWQEEMFKDF
+375 RYPNVDWQEEMFKDF
-390 TLSYNTNINLSGGTK
+390 TLSYNTNINFSGGTK

-416 NEGDMTRIWDNH
+416 NEGDMTKIWDNN
-428 QGYEGGYSY
+428 QGYEGGYAY

-454 QFRVNLAGSNAQ
+454 QFKVNLAGSNAQ
-466 QKTPRYYYGNSG
+466 QKSPRYYYGNSG
-478 EFFQQQQ
+478 EFFQQQN

-496 YPVRFA
+496 YPVQFA
-502 NGAWGYSRLAASNMA
+502 NGAWGYSRLAASNMS
-517 NSPMNVATSGYELG
+517 NSPMSVSTSGYELS
-531 TITRIFTDFSLEQN
+531 TITRVFTDFALEQN
-545 LDFVTKGL
+545 LDFITKGL
-553 IARGTISWDNEFRE
+553 VARGTISWDNQFNE
-567 GNRGIANG
+567 GSRGISAA
-575 PNGGGGHV
+575 GGGHV
-583 NNTAYIKPEDGQLLF
+583 NNTAYIVPEEGQLVW
-598 ENEIFA
+598 ENEIYPK
-604 TTGFDFFEKRDWE
+604 TGFDFYEKRDWSTE
-617 HQAGRVSSTSRA
+617 AGSVSYTSRA

-634 QLFWGREFGVHNIT
+634 QLFWARQFGDHN
-648 VMGNWKRRINA
+648 VSLMGNWKRRINA

-664 EFKREDWVFRTTY
+664 ENRREDWVFRTTY
-677 DLMDK
+677 DYK
-682 YFAEF
+682 GRYFAEF

-714 LSEEKFMRRLKEK
+714 VSEEKFMKKLKDK
-727 RIIDMFKI
+727 GIIDMFKI
-735 RGSIGEIGDDSAGDR
+735 RGSIGEIGDDNAGAR

-755 NWQVIGPFT
+755 GWEVTNNGNGFNISLDGSASPFV
-764 MNIDNS
+764 
-770 QSIFTGYKEASVAMP
+770 GYKEATIAQP
-785 DLRWATVSKKNLG
+785 DLRWATVLKKDIG
-798 FDYAILGGMF
+798 FDYAFLHGMF

-818 RYDIFIFGS
+818 RYDIFISGS
-827 DRSVP
+827 NRSVP
-832 SYYGAA
+832 SYFGAA
-838 KTPDINKG
+838 TTPDINKG
-846 KIKNTGFEFEVRFNK
+846 KMKNYGFEVEVRFNK
-861 VLKNGM
+861 VLNNGM

-876 YAHNIIKLKDD
+876 YAHNVIKVKDD
-887 PALIPSYR
+887 PALIPAYR
-895 KAQGYSQGQYTS
+895 KAEGYSQGQYVS
-907 FIDNGFIGNYDEL
+907 FIDNGFIGTYDEL
-920 YSVPERESN
+920 YSTPEREKD

-939 IVDFNGDGKVD
+939 IVDFNGDGVVD

-956 PYGYTGTPEHTY
+956 PYGYTGNPEHTY
-968 NATVGW
+968 NATIGW
-974 EWKGWSMFAQMY
+974 EWKGWSMFAQLY

-1000 PDQLLTVYDNGKWW
+1000 GDQLLTVYDTGNWW
-1014 NPADGTGK
+1014 NAQDGSGE

-1028 NTQVSYNNGTQ
+1028 STQVSYNNGTQ

-1047 RLKNVEVAY
+1047 RLKNVEIAY
-1056 TWTKGWIKNLGFTS
+1056 TWSKGWIKKLGFSS
-1070 LKIYLNANNLF
+1070 LKLYLNGNNLF

-1094 GWSGGGGAYPTV
+1094 GWSGSGGAYPTV
-1106 RRYNIGF
+1106 RRYNFGF